1 MFRPTLKPSP
11 PLGAIPSQSHYQIHF
26 VPVGA
31 DVKVSLSWSLV
42 VAEFLIE

>member
-11 PLGAIPSQSHYQIHF
+11 LIGARSSQSHHQTHF

-42 VAEFLIE
+42 VAEFLTG